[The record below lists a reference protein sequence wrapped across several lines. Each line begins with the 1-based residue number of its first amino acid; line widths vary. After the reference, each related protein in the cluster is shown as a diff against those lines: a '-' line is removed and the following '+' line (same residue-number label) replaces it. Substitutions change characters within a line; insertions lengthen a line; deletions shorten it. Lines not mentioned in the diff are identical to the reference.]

1 MALLTV
7 PVRQLTRATPRIR
20 ILTLDLR
27 ASDFSFAA
35 GQAVMLGLSGSP
47 LRKPYS
53 IASAPWEVVKS
64 GVMQVLVQVEDSG
77 GLDPHLELASP
88 GTMLDLEGP
97 FGSFGLPE
105 RVDGPLLFVAGGT
118 GIAPLRSMLI
128 EHLSRPTRHPAALIY
143 SARSVD
149 EFAFRPEL
157 SALESAGRISSY
169 FTVTREE
176 NAEWQGRRGRIS
188 EAMLKEALPSRDA
201 CCLVCGPPQLV
212 SDTRS
217 LLEKLGVGADHILVE
232 KY

>member
-1 MALLTV
+1 MITV
-7 PVRQLTRATPRIR
+7 PVRQITRATPRIR
-20 ILTLDLR
+20 ILNLDVR
-27 ASDFSFAA
+27 AVAFRFTA

-53 IASAPWEVVKS
+53 IASAPWEVEKS
-64 GVMQVLVQVEDSG
+64 GIMQVLVQVEDSG

-88 GTMLDLEGP
+88 GTPLDLDGP

-105 RVDGPLLFVAGGT
+105 HVERPLLFIAGGT

-128 EHLSRPTRHPAALIY
+128 QHLARPTKHPVTLIY
-143 SARSVD
+143 SARTVD

-157 SALESAGRISSY
+157 GAVESAGRIACY

-176 NAEWQGRRGRIS
+176 SAEWPGRRGRIS
-188 EAMLKEALPSRDA
+188 EALLKEALPALDSV
-201 CCLVCGPPQLV
+201 CLICGPPQLV
-212 SDTRS
+212 NDARAQ
-217 LLEKLGVGADHILVE
+217 LARLGVDDSQILIE

>member
-1 MALLTV
+1 MITV
-7 PVRQLTRATPRIR
+7 PVRQITRATPRIR
-20 ILTLDLR
+20 ILNLDLR
-27 ASDFSFAA
+27 SVEFSFTA

-53 IASAPWEVVKS
+53 IASAPWEVTKS
-64 GVMQVLVQVEDSG
+64 GIMQVLVQVEDSG

-88 GTMLDLEGP
+88 GTMLDLDGP

-105 RVDGPLLFVAGGT
+105 RVEHPLLFVAGGT

-128 EHLSRPTRHPAALIY
+128 EHVARPTKFSAVLVY
-143 SARSVD
+143 SARAVD

-157 SALESAGRISSY
+157 AALEAAGRIASY

-176 NAEWQGRRGRIS
+176 NSEWQGRRGRIS
-188 EAMLKEALPSRDA
+188 EVLLKEALPSSDST
-201 CCLVCGPPQLV
+201 CLVCGPPQLV
-212 SDTRS
+212 NDTR
-217 LLEKLGVGADHILVE
+217 LLLMTLGVVEARILIE